1 MQECFSV
8 KCKTIREVL
17 LAVVSVCH
25 MQTQDHVF
33 AKCEHSLRIMKPGSR
48 KAGLYA
54 FYCFLTCS
62 MKVTPPS
69 LFFRLLIC

>member
-17 LAVVSVCH
+17 SAVVSVCH

-33 AKCEHSLRIMKPGSR
+33 AKCEHSLGVTKPGGK

-54 FYCFLTCS
+54 FYCIMCS
-62 MKVTPPS
+62 MKVTSLS